1 METTEY
7 QSRIEGLNGT
17 ALVLSLSAPLLMT
30 RVKRCIGLTV
40 VNVEITDYV
49 GLLTISWNVNGSQK
63 KARVLRTLLEFDD
76 CLVAGRWTENQVI
89 TGSGFHHRFHR
100 LLGNLQIFRGSF
112 PNYSIFI
119 QLENI

>member
-17 ALVLSLSAPLLMT
+17 ALVLPLSAPVVMS
-30 RVKRCIGLTV
+30 RVDAMYWFSRVSL
-40 VNVEITDYV
+40 EITDYV
-49 GLLTISWNVNGSQK
+49 GLLTISWNVSGSQK
-63 KARVLRTLLEFDD
+63 KARVLRTLFEFDD
-76 CLVAGRWTENQVI
+76 CLIAGRWTENQVI

-100 LLGNLQIFRGSF
+100 LFGNLQIFRGSF

>member
-17 ALVLSLSAPLLMT
+17 ALVLQLSAP
-30 RVKRCIGLTV
+30 RVMNR
-40 VNVEITDYV
+40 VNAMYWFWRRELEITDYV
-49 GLLTISWNVNGSQK
+49 GLLTISWNVSGNQK
-63 KARVLRTLLEFDD
+63 KARVLRTFFEFDD
-76 CLVAGRWTENQVI
+76 SLVAGRWTENQVI
-89 TGSGFHHRFHR
+89 TGRGFHHRFHR

>member
-17 ALVLSLSAPLLMT
+17 ALVLSLSAP
-30 RVKRCIGLTV
+30 RVMNR
-40 VNVEITDYV
+40 VNAMYWFSRRELEITDYV
-49 GLLTISWNVNGSQK
+49 ELFGLLTISWNVSRSQK

-89 TGSGFHHRFHR
+89 TGSGFHHRFH
-100 LLGNLQIFRGSF
+100 
-112 PNYSIFI
+112 
-119 QLENI
+119 

>member
-17 ALVLSLSAPLLMT
+17 ALVLPLSAPLPMT

-40 VNVEITDYV
+40 VNLEITDYV
-49 GLLTISWNVNGSQK
+49 GLLTISWNVSRSQK
-63 KARVLRTLLEFDD
+63 KARVLHTLLEFDD
-76 CLVAGRWTENQVI
+76 CLIAGRWTENQVI
-89 TGSGFHHRFHR
+89 TGSAFHHRFHR

-112 PNYSIFI
+112 PNYSIFLE
-119 QLENI
+119 LENI

>member
-17 ALVLSLSAPLLMT
+17 ALVLPLSAPLLMT
-30 RVKRCIGLTV
+30 RVKRCIGLAGV
-40 VNVEITDYV
+40 SLEITDYV
-49 GLLTISWNVNGSQK
+49 GLLTISWNVSGSQK

-112 PNYSIFI
+112 PNYSILLQF
-119 QLENI
+119 ENI

>member
-17 ALVLSLSAPLLMT
+17 ALVLPLSAP
-30 RVKRCIGLTV
+30 V
-40 VNVEITDYV
+40 VMSPVESMYWVSRASLEITDYV
-49 GLLTISWNVNGSQK
+49 GLLTISWNVSGSQK
-63 KARVLRTLLEFDD
+63 KARVLRTLLEFND
-76 CLVAGRWTENQVI
+76 CFIASCWTENQVI

-100 LLGNLQIFRGSF
+100 LFGNLQIFRGSF

>member
-7 QSRIEGLNGT
+7 QSRIGGLNGT
-17 ALVLSLSAPLLMT
+17 ALVLPLSAPVVMS
-30 RVKRCIGLTV
+30 RVDAMYWFSRVSL
-40 VNVEITDYV
+40 EITDLCWSTDYFV
-49 GLLTISWNVNGSQK
+49 ERKWKSE

-76 CLVAGRWTENQVI
+76 CLIAGRWTENQVI

-100 LLGNLQIFRGSF
+100 LFGNLQIFRGSF